1 MSPMSSRVVAVAS
14 LAVFAAFGSGCA
26 MPESQPARV
35 PGQWQ
40 SVVLA
45 DGVELRV
52 SPNAGPGA
60 RKVAEDIQSEVR
72 SRYIGAR

>member
-1 MSPMSSRVVAVAS
+1 MFPMSSRVVAVVS
-14 LAVFAAFGSGCA
+14 FAVLAFGAGCS
-26 MPESQPARV
+26 MPETQPARA

-52 SPNAGPGA
+52 SPEAGPGA

-72 SRYIGAR
+72 ARYIGAR